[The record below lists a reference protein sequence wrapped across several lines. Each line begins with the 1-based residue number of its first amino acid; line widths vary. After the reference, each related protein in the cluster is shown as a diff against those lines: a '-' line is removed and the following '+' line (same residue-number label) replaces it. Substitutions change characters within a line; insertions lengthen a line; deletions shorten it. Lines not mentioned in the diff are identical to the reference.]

1 MNRKKYDAVATIGEY
16 TTKTGEKKK
25 RYTTIGSVFEDNAGR
40 LSLKLDC
47 VPVGPEW
54 SGWVSFYEPTSAQN
68 KTNEPEH
75 RKRSQAP
82 VSAPLREDDE
92 EIPF

>member
-16 TTKTGEKKK
+16 TTKSGEKKK
-25 RYTTIGSVFEDNAGR
+25 RYTTIGSVFEDDAGR

-54 SGWVSFYEPTSAQN
+54 SGWVSFYDPTPAQN
-68 KTNEPEH
+68 RAQELEP
-75 RKRSQAP
+75 RKRREAP
-82 VSAPLREDDE
+82 VFAPRRENED

>member
-16 TTKTGEKKK
+16 TTKAGEKKK
-25 RYTTIGSVFEDNAGR
+25 QYTTIGSVFEDDAGR

-54 SGWVSFYEPTSAQN
+54 SGWVSFYKPASAQS
-68 KTNEPEH
+68 KTHEPEP
-75 RKRSQAP
+75 RKRMETPAA
-82 VSAPLREDDE
+82 APLRRDEE

>member
-1 MNRKKYDAVATIGEY
+1 MNKKKYDAVATIGEY
-16 TTKTGEKKK
+16 TTKSGEKKK
-25 RYTTIGSVFEDNAGR
+25 RYTTIGSVFEDDAGR
-40 LSLKLDC
+40 LSLKLDS

-54 SGWVSFYEPTSAQN
+54 SGWVSFYETTIAQN